1 MMNDFRQAL
10 RSLRKQWGF
19 AAVAILTLA
28 FGIGVNVSLF
38 GLVSA
43 FFLQPLPVK
52 DAHELVIVMQ
62 RGDALG
68 IPYGHSYPDYRDY
81 REATVTFSDLV
92 AYFPTPA
99 HLSAPGQIP
108 ERTWIEVVSPNYFAL
123 AGVSPAFGEFPQ
135 PGEAEGEGAP
145 ARVVLSYRYWQR
157 HFGGDPSLVGRPIT
171 INGKSFT
178 VLGIAPANFTGLSW
192 AMAVSAFVPSGSMG
206 AVLKDGGAFRD
217 NRGTPVWRMVGRLAA
232 GKTVREARAEMEIA
246 AKRLADA
253 YPAEHKGSRVLV
265 IPENRARPDPAVAGF
280 LPVFA
285 AVFSAMVALV
295 MLIACANVA
304 NLMLSRAVTR
314 RRDLVIRSALG
325 ASRFRLIRL
334 QVVESLILAA
344 CAGVLGLLLA
354 QLSGQAL
361 TAFMPTGEVPIVE
374 QRPMDPW
381 VYVFTFLVSAMAG
394 IGTGLWPARRATR
407 FDLVETLK
415 DSASLAGTSRHTFRN
430 LLVIGQV
437 TMSLVVL
444 ISAGLFLHSLM
455 QMQHIAL
462 GFKPERLLMMS
473 IDLELQQYTTPRGLR
488 FVEELLT
495 RAEALPGVERATVSS
510 HVPFDYGMQI
520 TDVAIDG
527 TIPGSK
533 DEYASSAFNVVGP
546 NFFDTTGAVLTSG
559 PRLRCHRRRT
569 IAARGRRQPG
579 HGAEAVAVQDP
590 IGRRFRFGRNGPWIE
605 VVGVASDGKYVMLA
619 EEPRTYFY
627 LPLSQEYRSP
637 MTLMVRSAS
646 EPAAL
651 VQPLQRLLGEM
662 DSHLP
667 VFNVRTMDEHVR
679 SSVFGL
685 MPLRIGASMAAVQG
699 VIGLLLALMGLYA
712 VVSYGV
718 SQRIREI
725 GVRMAL
731 GAEPRDV
738 LRLVVRE
745 GMRLSLVGIAIGLLV
760 AFGVG
765 LALSRVLYGLAP
777 VDIAV
782 LAGVTLLLLFVSA
795 LACYRAGPKGDT
807 RRSSGCFALRVMACR
822 IHIGST
828 RRMTLNPPPQH

>member
-1 MMNDFRQAL
+1 MMDDVRQAL

-28 FGIGVNVSLF
+28 LGIGVNVSLF

-135 PGEAEGEGAP
+135 PGEGEGEGAP

-192 AMAVSAFVPSGSMG
+192 AMAVSAFVPSGSMS

-217 NRGTPVWRMVGRLAA
+217 NRGTPVWRMIGRLAA

-265 IPENRARPDPAVAGF
+265 IPENRARPDPAVAAF

-285 AVFSAMVALV
+285 AVFAAMVALV

-334 QVVESLILAA
+334 QVLESLILAA
-344 CAGVLGLLLA
+344 CAGVLGFLLA

-361 TAFMPTGEVPIVE
+361 TAFMPTSEVPVVE

-381 VYVFTFLVSAMAG
+381 VYVFTFLVSAVAG

-415 DSASLAGTSRHTFRN
+415 DSASLAGTSRHRFRN

-533 DEYASSAFNVVGP
+533 DDYASSAFNVVGP
-546 NFFDTTGAVLTSG
+546 NFFDTTGAVLLQGRGFDETDDERS
-559 PRLRCHRRRT
+559 RR
-569 IAARGRRQPG
+569 
-579 HGAEAVAVQDP
+579 VAVVNQAMARKLWPSEDP

-646 EPAAL
+646 EPEAL

-685 MPLRIGASMAAVQG
+685 MPLRIGASMAALQG

-777 VDIAV
+777 VDSAV

-795 LACYRAGPKGDT
+795 LACYVPARRAT
-807 RRSSGCFALRVMACR
+807 RVDPLVALRYE
-822 IHIGST
+822 
-828 RRMTLNPPPQH
+828 